1 MRQLATTIR
10 DQRYDTLVL
19 PDIEFRDTD
28 LYIISRE
35 GDRLDS
41 LSQQFYSTPEF
52 WWILAQA
59 NALGKGSL
67 TVPPGIQ
74 IRIPSPVDAGYAQS
88 LLRTTGDSI

>member
-1 MRQLATTIR
+1 MRQIATTIQG
-10 DQRYDTLVL
+10 QRYNTLPL
-19 PDIEFRDTD
+19 PVIPVRDTD

-52 WWILAQA
+52 WWVIAQA

-67 TVPPGIQ
+67 AVQPGVQ
-74 IRIPSPVDAGYAQS
+74 IRIPSPVDAGYVQS